1 MARLPLPIYLTTNYD
16 DFLFSALKAENR
28 DAQREFSRWTPNL
41 IKKRKSVFDDD
52 YKPTAQRPVVFH
64 LHGLA
69 EDELQESIVVSEDDY
84 VDFLV
89 SLSRDL
95 ARTSRKEILP
105 TTIRSAI
112 TSTSLLF
119 IGYSLKDINF
129 RVLLRGLL
137 GSLQPNGRQL
147 SLTVQYEKDS
157 LGDLQSYLTE
167 YFEYTFQLNFV
178 NLPAADFCGQ
188 LEERC
193 RRAGV
198 IR

>member
-1 MARLPLPIYLTTNYD
+1 
-16 DFLFSALKAENR
+16 
-28 DAQREFSRWTPNL
+28 
-41 IKKRKSVFDDD
+41 
-52 YKPTAQRPVVFH
+52 
-64 LHGLA
+64 
-69 EDELQESIVVSEDDY
+69 
-84 VDFLV
+84 
-89 SLSRDL
+89 
-95 ARTSRKEILP
+95 
-105 TTIRSAI
+105 
-112 TSTSLLF
+112 
-119 IGYSLKDINF
+119 
-129 RVLLRGLL
+129 LL